1 MRELLS
7 KDFFVDADIRRAE
20 SLPSSAFTNP
30 NFLELEMETIFNKTW
45 MLIPHHGSLGR
56 STAFSEFPNKPG
68 SRVPFSLLGKPL
80 FLQRNSK
87 KEINCFPNVCT
98 HAWHPLVESASTG
111 GSIVCPQ
118 HGREFDSEGRFMSHR
133 GFEKLEDFPRESDNL
148 RKLPLEN
155 WGPIISVCLG
165 EPFAPFKKII
175 ENVKESIPGIDLES
189 FKYKPVANEIREVD
203 GNWK

>member
-45 MLIPHHGSLGR
+45 MLVPHHGSLGR
-56 STAFSEFPNKPG
+56 STAFSEFSNKPG

-87 KEINCFPNVCT
+87 KTAFRE
-98 HAWHPLVESASTG
+98 L
-111 GSIVCPQ
+111 GSNHLRLPRRTLRTFQ
-118 HGREFDSEGRFMSHR
+118 EDHR
-133 GFEKLEDFPRESDNL
+133 KRQGVYSRNRS
-148 RKLPLEN
+148 
-155 WGPIISVCLG
+155 
-165 EPFAPFKKII
+165 
-175 ENVKESIPGIDLES
+175 
-189 FKYKPVANEIREVD
+189 
-203 GNWK
+203 